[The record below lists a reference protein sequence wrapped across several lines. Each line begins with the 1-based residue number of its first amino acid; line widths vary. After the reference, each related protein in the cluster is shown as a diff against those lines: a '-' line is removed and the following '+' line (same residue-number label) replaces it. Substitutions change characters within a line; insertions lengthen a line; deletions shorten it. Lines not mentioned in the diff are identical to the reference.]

1 MIAQWDSQTTNDYWE
16 HYIRV
21 VHEADLVT
29 TDRSLSAIRRA
40 R

>member
-1 MIAQWDSQTTNDYWE
+1 MIEQFDPQTTNDYWE

-21 VHEADLVT
+21 VQRAGLVT
-29 TDRSLSAIRRA
+29 TGRSLSTNGRA